1 MYEIAI
7 CDDDQEA
14 IFSLEHQIAAILSDL
29 GIQYHIVTFS
39 SGEDLLQYMNE
50 NSTDFAMIFL
60 DIVMKEKNGIDTAKA
75 IRRINDKTGIIF
87 TTFSDQYVFTGYEVH
102 ALQYLLKPI
111 NPTMLAEALS
121 FDMKRRLVNQY
132 FVFRSSA
139 VTHKVPYDDIEY
151 FESALKLVKVVTKQ
165 GDYHFYAQLSNIET
179 SLPKPFY
186 CRCHR
191 AFIVNLKKVAAINSY
206 SITTASGHTIPIGK
220 LYAKPVSQA
229 FLRYMADNEDN

>member
-1 MYEIAI
+1 MVYWKDRPAWLLSWESGDFGMYEIAI

-102 ALQYLLKPI
+102 ALKTVCQTGKPGLF
-111 NPTMLAEALS
+111 TLYGCQWRQL
-121 FDMKRRLVNQY
+121 
-132 FVFRSSA
+132 
-139 VTHKVPYDDIEY
+139 
-151 FESALKLVKVVTKQ
+151 TKK
-165 GDYHFYAQLSNIET
+165 D
-179 SLPKPFY
+179 
-186 CRCHR
+186 
-191 AFIVNLKKVAAINSY
+191 
-206 SITTASGHTIPIGK
+206 SG
-220 LYAKPVSQA
+220 
-229 FLRYMADNEDN
+229 